1 MENKDTRLLEFLQR
15 IQRVQGE
22 IKELQ
27 ADVREIY
34 AEAKGEGYDPKVMK
48 QIIRLYE
55 MTSHDRAE
63 NEFLRQQYKQLVGIE
78 E

>member
-1 MENKDTRLLEFLQR
+1 MENKDTRLVEFLQR
-15 IQRVQGE
+15 IQRVQEE

-34 AEAKGEGYDPKVMK
+34 AEAKCSGYDPKVMK

-63 NEFLRQQYKQLVGIE
+63 NEYLRQQYKQLVGIE

>member
-1 MENKDTRLLEFLQR
+1 MENKDTRLVGFLQR

-27 ADVREIY
+27 VDVREIY

>member
-1 MENKDTRLLEFLQR
+1 MENKDTRLVEFLQR

-63 NEFLRQQYKQLVGIE
+63 NEYLRQQYKQLVGIE

>member
-1 MENKDTRLLEFLQR
+1 
-15 IQRVQGE
+15 
-22 IKELQ
+22 
-27 ADVREIY
+27 
-34 AEAKGEGYDPKVMK
+34 MK

-63 NEFLRQQYKQLVGIE
+63 NEFLRQQYKQLDGIE

>member
-1 MENKDTRLLEFLQR
+1 MENKDTRLVEFLQR

-34 AEAKGEGYDPKVMK
+34 AEAKGAGYDPKVMK

-63 NEFLRQQYKQLVGIE
+63 TEYLRQQYKQLVGIE

>member
-1 MENKDTRLLEFLQR
+1 MENKDTRLVEFLQR